1 MSNGVKASSIVE
13 IQTSTPTPTHNIS
26 RQAIMTELG
35 NMGVNASLF
44 ESLTVD
50 QLSDLMYG
58 LIKVINTSNGNYAN
72 HQSTERAVL
81 SALDKKILK
90 ALLECGGNPSSLQ
103 LSKDLN
109 IPLSTVQRRRKRL
122 EEEFISESYSLR
134 YEKFGKK
141 HVTFI
146 VSLGVGDTSEVARE
160 ILALEKVSALT
171 RTFGDGADL
180 KIEAI
185 LDSNQEFIETSEK
198 IKSISGVQK
207 ISWFES
213 IEVLGRKKDADLLI
227 IGPE

>member
-1 MSNGVKASSIVE
+1 
-13 IQTSTPTPTHNIS
+13 
-26 RQAIMTELG
+26 
-35 NMGVNASLF
+35 
-44 ESLTVD
+44 
-50 QLSDLMYG
+50 
-58 LIKVINTSNGNYAN
+58 
-72 HQSTERAVL
+72 
-81 SALDKKILK
+81 
-90 ALLECGGNPSSLQ
+90 ECGGNPSSLQ

-109 IPLSTVQRRRKRL
+109 IPLSTIQRRRKRL

>member
-58 LIKVINTSNGNYAN
+58 LIKVINNSNGNPAN